1 MSLLIDT
8 GTITTPSMTT
18 LVDGTPFDTTASER
32 VVVPNPTEQI
42 VVVNPSRM
50 VVLTAYSGG
59 AKVFKVLMSNGIP
72 ASSSGGCCPK
82 ITSADSTILN
92 RVELPCY
99 ELSPA
104 SPVTVIHIPGVYVV
118 TPAGDPDDVFV
129 TAMAYAQQDDGGFM
143 QCCGNCS

>member
-118 TPAGDPDDVFV
+118 TPADDPDDVFV
-129 TAMAYAQQDDGGFM
+129 TAMSYTQQDDGGFM
-143 QCCGNCS
+143 QCCSNCS